1 MGKIPQHF
9 IDGLMA
15 RVDIVEVIGNRV
27 PLKKAGREFKACC
40 PFHDEKTPSFHV
52 VPNKQFYHCFGC
64 GAHGTALGFLMD
76 YEQLSFVEA
85 VEELAGQLGMDVPR
99 EQSNRPQ
106 AAKPDF
112 DLYALMD
119 EASRY
124 YQSELR
130 TAKPAIDYLKQRGL
144 SGAMAK
150 RFAIGFAPKGW
161 DMLLNK
167 FRHITPDK
175 LETAGLVIARDDN
188 SGHYDRFRNRIM
200 FPIRDPRGR
209 TIAFGGR
216 VIEDEN
222 PKYLN
227 SPETPVFHKG
237 SELYGLYEA
246 RQERFDLN
254 TVLMVEGYMDVVALH
269 EAGIGNVVATL
280 GTATTRDH
288 LVKLFRIASE
298 VVFCFDGDNAGR
310 KAAWRALETSLPEI
324 RDGRTMSFLFLP
336 DGHDPDSLVKE
347 EGQEAFQRRVDHAM
361 PLSEFLINH
370 LSSDVDLGNID
381 GRARF
386 AEAAKP
392 LIQQIPNGIYRDMM
406 IESVA
411 RAASVS
417 ASTLQQHIPAAKA
430 RPSSTT
436 RKASQS
442 IRKETTE
449 LSGYRKW
456 VHQAIVRIVHFP
468 EVAKTLEWPSRLEDL
483 PIPGIPLLV
492 DILEELSDSSISNS
506 AILVERWRS
515 RDAKQYEYLARIAS
529 ERSAIDD
536 PEGVGIEIADILD
549 RLAHTVEAEI
559 RRDELIALFTSG
571 SINQEEKQEL
581 TELERYLNKG

>member
-15 RVDIVEVIGNRV
+15 RVDIVEVIGQRV

-52 VPNKQFYHCFGC
+52 VPHKQFYHCFGC

-85 VEELAGQLGMDVPR
+85 VEDLAGQLGMDVPR
-99 EQSNRPQ
+99 EQGRRAPSQPE
-106 AAKPDF
+106 F
-112 DLYALMD
+112 DLYGLMD
-119 EASRY
+119 QASDFFQR
-124 YQSELR
+124 ELR
-130 TAKPAIDYLKQRGL
+130 DAPVAIDYLKRRGL
-144 SGAMAK
+144 SGKIAK
-150 RFAIGFAPKGW
+150 RFAVGFAPKGW
-161 DMLLNK
+161 DGLL
-167 FRHITPDK
+167 RHFDHIDNQH
-175 LETAGLVIARDDN
+175 LETAGLIIEREE
-188 SGHYDRFRNRIM
+188 SGGHYDRFRNRVM

-227 SPETPVFHKG
+227 SPETPVFQKG
-237 SELYGLYEA
+237 RELYGLYEA
-246 RQERFDLN
+246 RQARFDLS

-280 GTATTRDH
+280 GTACTRDH
-288 LVKLFRIASE
+288 LVKLFRISQE

-310 KAAWRALETSLPEI
+310 KAAWRALETCLPEV
-324 RDGRTMSFLFLP
+324 RDGRTLSFLFLP

-347 EGQEAFQRRVDHAM
+347 EGREAFERRVHQAT

-370 LSSDVDLGNID
+370 LSADIDMSHLD

-392 LIQQIPNGIYRDMM
+392 LIQRVPNGIYRDML
-406 IESVA
+406 IDSVA

-417 ASTLQQHIPAAKA
+417 ARTLTQHIPQQAAS
-430 RPSSTT
+430 PSSARRPTPP
-436 RKASQS
+436 KPEAPG
-442 IRKETTE
+442 K

-456 VHQAIVRIVHFP
+456 VHAAIERIVHFP
-468 EVAKTLEWPSRLEDL
+468 QIAARLEWPSKLEDL
-483 PIPGIPLLV
+483 PIPGIPLLIEV
-492 DILEELSDSSISNS
+492 LEELQESDIHNS
-506 AILVERWRS
+506 AMLVERWRDRES
-515 RDAKQYEYLARIAS
+515 KHYEYLMRIAS
-529 ERSAIDD
+529 KRSELEAT
-536 PEGVGIEIADILD
+536 EETGIEIAETFD
-549 RLAHTVEAEI
+549 RLVQTYEAEI
-559 RRDELIALFTSG
+559 RRDELQQLLYTG
-571 SINQEEKQEL
+571 SITSEQNQEL
-581 TELERYLNKG
+581 TQLNRFLARA

>member
-15 RVDIVEVIGNRV
+15 RVDIVEVVGNRV

-85 VEELAGQLGMDVPR
+85 VEDLAGQLGMDVPR
-99 EQSNRPQ
+99 EQSNRP
-106 AAKPDF
+106 ATAKPDF
-112 DLYALMD
+112 DLYELMD
-119 EASRY
+119 EASRF
-124 YQSELR
+124 YQGELR
-130 TAKPAIDYLKQRGL
+130 TAKPAIEYLKKRGL

-161 DMLLNK
+161 DKLLTK
-167 FRHITPDK
+167 FTHVEPDK
-175 LETAGLVIARDDN
+175 LETAGLVISRDDN

-280 GTATTRDH
+280 GTATTREH
-288 LVKLFRIASE
+288 LVKLFRIARE

-370 LSSDVDLGNID
+370 LSKDVDLGNID

-417 ASTLQQHIPAAKA
+417 ASTLQQHIPAASA
-430 RPSSTT
+430 RPSATRRRAAQTPPTDPVGDNNQQGSLI
-436 RKASQS
+436 RKAIS
-442 IRKETTE
+442 
-449 LSGYRKW
+449 L
-456 VHQAIVRIVHFP
+456 IVHFP
-468 EVAKTLEWPSRLEDL
+468 EVVATLEWPSRLEDVAL
-483 PIPGIPLLV
+483 PGIALLV
-492 DILEELSDSSISNS
+492 ELLEELKEDKSVHT
-506 AILVERWRS
+506 AVLLERWRD
-515 RDAKQYEYLARIAS
+515 RENGRHLARLAS
-529 ERSAIDD
+529 LECLASG
-536 PEGVGIEIADILD
+536 PEQAGPELVDILD
-549 RLAHTVEAEI
+549 RLAHRAEPAM
-559 RRDELIALFTSG
+559 RLDELLAKSHRESL
-571 SINQEEKQEL
+571 SIEEKQEL
-581 TELERYLNKG
+581 KELLANR

>member
-1 MGKIPQHF
+1 
-9 IDGLMA
+9 MA

-27 PLKKAGREFKACC
+27 PLKKAGREFKANC

-85 VEELAGQLGMDVPR
+85 VEELAGLLGMDVPR
-99 EQSNRPQ
+99 EQNNRSSG
-106 AAKPDF
+106 AKPEF
-112 DLYALMD
+112 DLYGLMD
-119 EASRY
+119 EASQFF
-124 YQSELR
+124 QSELR
-130 TAKPAIDYLKQRGL
+130 TSEKAIAYLKQRGL
-144 SGAMAK
+144 SGQMAK

-161 DMLLNK
+161 DHLLTKFKNTDVNK
-167 FRHITPDK
+167 LD
-175 LETAGLVIARDDN
+175 TAGLVIARDDN

-237 SELYGLYEA
+237 SELYGLHEA
-246 RQERFDLN
+246 RQERFDLT

-269 EAGIGNVVATL
+269 EACIGNVVATL
-280 GTATTRDH
+280 GTATTREH
-288 LVKLFRIASE
+288 LVKLFRIARE

-324 RDGRTMSFLFLP
+324 REGRTMSFLFLP

-347 EGQEAFQRRVDHAM
+347 EGKETFQRRIDSAT

-392 LIQQIPNGIYRDMM
+392 LIQQIPIGIYRDML
-406 IESVA
+406 IASVA

-417 ASTLQQHIPAAKA
+417 ANTLQQHIPAAAA
-430 RPSSTT
+430 RRSNKPRRPEEQATDPVGESNREGSLI
-436 RKASQS
+436 RKA
-442 IRKETTE
+442 IA
-449 LSGYRKW
+449 L
-456 VHQAIVRIVHFP
+456 IVHFP
-468 EVAKTLEWPSRLEDL
+468 DVVSTLTWPGSLEDVPL
-483 PIPGIPLLV
+483 PGIPLLV
-492 DILEELSDSSISNS
+492 QLLEELQEDKSVNT
-506 AILVERWRS
+506 AILLERWRDRENGRHLS
-515 RDAKQYEYLARIAS
+515 RLASLECLAKSPDEAGKEL
-529 ERSAIDD
+529 
-536 PEGVGIEIADILD
+536 VDILD
-549 RLAHTVEAEI
+549 RLAHQAQPAM
-559 RRDELIALFTSG
+559 RLDELLSKSHRVSL
-571 SINQEEKQEL
+571 SIEEKQEL
-581 TELERYLNKG
+581 KELLANR